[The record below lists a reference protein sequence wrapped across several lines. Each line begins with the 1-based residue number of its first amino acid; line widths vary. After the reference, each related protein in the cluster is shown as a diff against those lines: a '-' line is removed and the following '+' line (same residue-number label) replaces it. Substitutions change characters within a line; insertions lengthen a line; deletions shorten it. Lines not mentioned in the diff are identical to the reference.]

1 MPSRSLIDMRVALG
15 IEYDG
20 SPFMGWQRLGHGPS
34 VQATLEAALSRVADD
49 PIKVTC
55 AGRTD
60 SGVHA
65 WCQVVHFDTRA
76 PRSERAWILG
86 GNSHLPR
93 AIVIL
98 WAREVAGDFHARF
111 AALSRRYRY
120 RIINRSVR
128 TAYDAGKATWERRPL
143 DVIAMQTAANH
154 LLGEHDF
161 SAFRAASCQARTAH
175 RRLDRFRI
183 SRQMDNVLIEIEAN
197 AFLHHMVRNM
207 VGSLLPVGRDE
218 CSPVWIAELLAG
230 RDRTQAGPT
239 APADGLVF
247 VGPRYPQSCG
257 LPVEVSI

>member
-1 MPSRSLIDMRVALG
+1 MRVALG
-15 IEYDG
+15 VEYNG
-20 SPFMGWQRLGHGPS
+20 RSFMGWQRLGHGPS
-34 VQATLEAALSRVADD
+34 VQATLEAALSRVANG
-49 PIKVTC
+49 PIEVTC

-65 WCQVVHFDTRA
+65 WCQVAHFDTRA
-76 PRSERAWILG
+76 PRSERAWVLG
-86 GNSHLPR
+86 SNSCLPR
-93 AIVIL
+93 EIAVL
-98 WAREVAGDFHARF
+98 WAREVGDDFHARF

-120 RIINRSVR
+120 RIINRPVR
-128 TAYDAGKATWERRPL
+128 AAYDAGKATWERRPL
-143 DVIAMQTAANH
+143 DVVAMQTAANQ

-161 SAFRAASCQARTAH
+161 SAFRASSCQARTAC

-207 VGSLLPVGRDE
+207 VGSLLLVGRGE
-218 CSPVWIAELLAG
+218 RPPNWIAALLAG
-230 RDRTQAGPT
+230 RDRTQSGPT

-257 LPVEVSI
+257 LPAEVSI